1 MQNKTLTLSHSP
13 HVKANST
20 TRRIMIDVCI
30 ALLPA
35 VIMGIVYF
43 GLNAFLIILC
53 SVISA
58 VASEFIYLLLCK
70 KPFKQI
76 AKEFDFTSM
85 VTGLLVAL
93 VMGSQSP
100 LYAPVL
106 ASAFAIIVV
115 KMIFG
120 GTGKNL
126 VNPAVTG
133 RIFAFM
139 SFTAIMSSGWALPS
153 IQSIFGGQ
161 SIASTGATIL
171 TDMLRGDGAL
181 SMHPVDLFLGTG
193 LVGCIGE
200 TCKLALLVGAI
211 YLAIRKVIN
220 IIYPLIYIAVV
231 GLFTVALSGTFN
243 VFLPSILTGGL
254 FLGAFFMATD
264 YTTTPNTTLGNIIY
278 FVALGLVTAGLRLA
292 TQMEVVSFAILLMN
306 LFVPM
311 IDKFIIP
318 RPFGFKKTKKKK
330 EGANG

>member
-1 MQNKTLTLSHSP
+1 MQDNILTLSTSP
-13 HVKANST
+13 HVKSNSS

-35 VIMGIVYF
+35 CIMGIVYF
-43 GLNAFLIILC
+43 GLNAFLIIAL

-58 VASEFIYLLLCK
+58 IASEFIYNLICK
-70 KPFKQI
+70 KSIKQI
-76 AKEFDFTSM
+76 ASEFDFTTV

-93 VMGSQSP
+93 SMGSQSP

-106 ASAFAIIVV
+106 ASVFAIIVV

-139 SFTAIMSSGWALPS
+139 SFTALMSGGWIAPS
-153 IQSIFGGQ
+153 ISSIFGGI
-161 SIASTGATIL
+161 SINPETGATIL
-171 TDMLRGDGAL
+171 TDTFKDGAT
-181 SMHPVDLFLGTG
+181 SMHVVDLLLGTG
-193 LVGCIGE
+193 LAGCIGE
-200 TCKLALLVGAI
+200 TCKVALLIGAI
-211 YLAIRKVIN
+211 YLAVKKVIN
-220 IIYPLIYIAVV
+220 ITYPIIYIAVA
-231 GLFTVALSGTFN
+231 GLFSVALSGFNFN

-264 YTTTPNTTLGNIIY
+264 YTTTPNTTLGNVVY
-278 FVALGLVTAGLRLA
+278 FIVLGLITAGLRFA
-292 TQMEVVSFAILLMN
+292 TEMEVVSFAILLMN

-311 IDKFIIP
+311 FDKFIIP
-318 RPFGFKKTKKKK
+318 RPFGFKKAKK
-330 EGANG
+330 EGKK